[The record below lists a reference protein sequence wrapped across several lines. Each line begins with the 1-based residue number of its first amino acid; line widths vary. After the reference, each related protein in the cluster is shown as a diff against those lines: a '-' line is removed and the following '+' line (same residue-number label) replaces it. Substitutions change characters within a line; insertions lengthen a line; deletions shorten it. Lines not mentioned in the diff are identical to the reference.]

1 MNWVTISRIAV
12 TLILWGIIIYGL
24 TVASQHL
31 PSLESVAV
39 GTGLIVLGS
48 FILGIRFI
56 LGD

>member
-12 TLILWGIIIYGL
+12 TLILWGLIAYGL
-24 TVASQHL
+24 TVASHHL
-31 PSLESVAV
+31 PPVESVAV